1 MPVSSVG
8 QLEQLKKM
16 VDELGESK
24 ELSASQVAF
33 LRTEWL
39 HQVDLW
45 DAWSRR
51 ANWWYYALRL
61 LIVIGGASLP
71 VLLTLQVQAPSDVL
85 AIAAVVVSAIVAAA
99 AAWEGVA
106 NYGQVWLLKCRWAV
120 TLRAEGWRFL
130 HRVGKYTGP
139 NYEQVFPSF
148 VLEVEALIAQ
158 EAGDYVGKLDRSKP
172 PDLMAEMA
180 RSLDAARNVA
190 GAAVA
195 PASERPQ

>member
-1 MPVSSVG
+1 MLRHTQDRRNRPISLLIVGRSHKTEVRWSKMPVSSVG

-71 VLLTLQVQAPSDVL
+71 VLL
-85 AIAAVVVSAIVAAA
+85 
-99 AAWEGVA
+99 
-106 NYGQVWLLKCRWAV
+106 
-120 TLRAEGWRFL
+120 
-130 HRVGKYTGP
+130 
-139 NYEQVFPSF
+139 
-148 VLEVEALIAQ
+148 
-158 EAGDYVGKLDRSKP
+158 
-172 PDLMAEMA
+172 
-180 RSLDAARNVA
+180 
-190 GAAVA
+190 
-195 PASERPQ
+195 